1 MLNKIRQYFTSVSI
15 LIMFLITLI
24 LSLIFGISDGFGN
37 VFYDY
42 TSIFFIIILFTF
54 PIGTT
59 IIEFLLTL
67 LNILRKPPLL
77 NKYLHPIFEFIMI
90 IIACLLE
97 AIFYYFISTNFR
109 NAFDTYG
116 EFNIIFGPIG
126 LIISMSLFLISITIL
141 NIKSDFPKTTKKIL
155 VSILSISTIYILIFT
170 IFNTYFNTYSG
181 DVFSLFSG
189 EHIIT
194 ILIILLY
201 SILVPLNMIFIT
213 TREIFKNKR
222 DGVYCNI

>member
-1 MLNKIRQYFTSVSI
+1 MINKIRQYFTSVSI

-24 LSLIFGISDGFGN
+24 LSLIFGISNGFD
-37 VFYDY
+37 VFYNY
-42 TSIFFIIILFTF
+42 TSICLLLLLFTF
-54 PIGTT
+54 PFGTT

-67 LNILRKPPLL
+67 LTILRKPPLL
-77 NKYLHPIFEFIMI
+77 NKYFHPIFEFIMI
-90 IIACLLE
+90 IIACVLE

-109 NAFDTYG
+109 NAFDLYG

-126 LIISMSLFLISITIL
+126 LIISMSIFLISITIL
-141 NIKSDFPKTTKKIL
+141 NIKSDFPKTTKRIL
-155 VSILSISTIYILIFT
+155 VSILSISTIYMIIFT
-170 IFNTYFNTYSG
+170 IFNTYSEDAY
-181 DVFSLFSG
+181 SLFSG

-213 TREIFKNKR
+213 TREFFKNLIQNKTAT
-222 DGVYCNI
+222 

>member
-1 MLNKIRQYFTSVSI
+1 MINKIRQYFTSVSI
-15 LIMFLITLI
+15 FIVFLITLI
-24 LSLIFGISDGFGN
+24 ISLIFGISDGFEN

-42 TSIFFIIILFTF
+42 TSIFFIIIPFSL

-67 LNILRKPPLL
+67 LTILRKPPLL

-90 IIACLLE
+90 IIACVLE
-97 AIFYYFISTNFR
+97 AIFYYYISTNFR
-109 NAFDTYG
+109 NAVDSYG

-141 NIKSDFPKTTKKIL
+141 NIKSDFSNSTKRIL
-155 VSILSISTIYILIFT
+155 VSILSISTIYMIIFT
-170 IFNTYFNTYSG
+170 IFNIYSE
-181 DVFSLFSG
+181 DPYSLFSG

-194 ILIILLY
+194 ILIVLLY

-213 TREIFKNKR
+213 TREIFKNLIHNKTAT
-222 DGVYCNI
+222 Y

>member
-1 MLNKIRQYFTSVSI
+1 MLDSLRKYFTSVSI

-24 LSLIFGISDGFGN
+24 LNLIFGISGGFDD
-37 VFYDY
+37 FYDN
-42 TSIFFIIILFTF
+42 IFLIIILFTL

-67 LNILRKPPLL
+67 LTILRKPPTL
-77 NKYLHPIFEFIMI
+77 NKYLHPIFEFVMI
-90 IIACLLE
+90 IIACALE
-97 AIFYYFISTNFR
+97 VLFYSFISTNFR
-109 NAFDTYG
+109 NAFHSYG

-141 NIKSDFPKTTKKIL
+141 NIKSDFSNTTKIIL
-155 VSILSISTIYILIFT
+155 VSILSISTIYMIIFT
-170 IFNTYFNTYSG
+170 IYNTSFDDAYS
-181 DVFSLFSG
+181 FFSG
-189 EHIIT
+189 EYIIT

-213 TREIFKNKR
+213 TREIFKNLIHNKTAT
-222 DGVYCNI
+222 V

>member
-1 MLNKIRQYFTSVSI
+1 MINKIRQYFTSVSI

-24 LSLIFGISDGFGN
+24 ISLIFGISDGFEN
-37 VFYDY
+37 FFYDY
-42 TSIFFIIILFTF
+42 NSIFFIIIPFSL

-67 LNILRKPPLL
+67 PTILKKQPKL

-90 IIACLLE
+90 IIACVLE
-97 AIFYYFISTNFR
+97 SIFYYFTSTNFR
-109 NAFDTYG
+109 NAIDSYG

-155 VSILSISTIYILIFT
+155 VSILSISTIYMIIFT
-170 IFNTYFNTYSG
+170 IFNIYSENA
-181 DVFSLFSG
+181 DSLFSG

-194 ILIILLY
+194 ILIVLLY

-213 TREIFKNKR
+213 TREIFKNLIQNKTAT
-222 DGVYCNI
+222 N

>member
-1 MLNKIRQYFTSVSI
+1 MLDSLRKYFTSVSI

-24 LSLIFGISDGFGN
+24 LSLIFDISDGFYN
-37 VFYDY
+37 FYDY
-42 TSIFFIIILFTF
+42 TSIFLIIILFTL

-67 LNILRKPPLL
+67 LTILKKPPIL

-90 IIACLLE
+90 IIACVLE
-97 AIFYYFISTNFR
+97 TFFYYFISTNFR
-109 NAFDTYG
+109 NACELYG
-116 EFNIIFGPIG
+116 EFNNFFGPIG
-126 LIISMSLFLISITIL
+126 LIISMSLFLISITTL
-141 NIKSDFPKTTKKIL
+141 NIKSDFSNTTKRIL
-155 VSILSISTIYILIFT
+155 VGILSISTIYMIIFT
-170 IFNTYFNTYSG
+170 IFNTTSEDAY
-181 DVFSLFSG
+181 SLFSG

-213 TREIFKNKR
+213 LREIFKNLIHNKTAT
-222 DGVYCNI
+222 V

>member
-1 MLNKIRQYFTSVSI
+1 MLDSLRKYFTSVSI

-24 LSLIFGISDGFGN
+24 LNLIFGISGGFDD
-37 VFYDY
+37 FYDN
-42 TSIFFIIILFTF
+42 IFLIIILFTL

-67 LNILRKPPLL
+67 LTILRKPPTL

-90 IIACLLE
+90 ILACVLE
-97 AIFYYFISTNFR
+97 IYFYYFISTNFR
-109 NAFDTYG
+109 NAFDSYG

-141 NIKSDFPKTTKKIL
+141 NIKSDFSNTTKKIL
-155 VSILSISTIYILIFT
+155 VSILSISTIYMIIFT
-170 IFNTYFNTYSG
+170 IYNTSFDDAYS
-181 DVFSLFSG
+181 FFSG
-189 EHIIT
+189 EYTIT

-213 TREIFKNKR
+213 LREIFKNIINNKTAT
-222 DGVYCNI
+222 

>member
-1 MLNKIRQYFTSVSI
+1 MLDSLRKYFTSVSI

-24 LSLIFGISDGFGN
+24 ISLIFGISDGFGN

-42 TSIFFIIILFTF
+42 TIIFLIIILFTL

-67 LNILRKPPLL
+67 LTILRKPPTL

-90 IIACLLE
+90 IIACVLE
-97 AIFYYFISTNFR
+97 IFFYVFISTNFR
-109 NAFDTYG
+109 NAFL

-141 NIKSDFPKTTKKIL
+141 NIKSDFSNTTKNIL
-155 VSILSISTIYILIFT
+155 ISILSISTIYMIIFT
-170 IFNTYFNTYSG
+170 IYNTSFDDAYS
-181 DVFSLFSG
+181 FFSG
-189 EHIIT
+189 EYIIT

-213 TREIFKNKR
+213 TREIFKNLIQNKTAT
-222 DGVYCNI
+222 I